1 MINNI
6 SVPLGGWTVP
16 RPVFKRLQEVAG
28 PVGDVVTL
36 ATLKAHLRITDSNA
50 DEYLTD
56 VILPGAIDAVQRY
69 TNRRLLPQSVIMWM
83 DFLPG
88 TGNEYTLYG
97 AGTAQIPVRYA
108 NIGMFRWFELMGTP
122 VASVDSFHF
131 ITNNG
136 VEVVFDPSQYIVDN
150 ADRDMP
156 ARIVLQRGTVWP
168 VDLQVAHSLRIAY
181 SLGYR
186 NGWTAWLPATSYGL
200 GAQVSNGG
208 LSYQCTTAGTS
219 AASGGPSGTG
229 ATITDGTAVWKF
241 VSDSLSVP
249 ASLKHAV
256 LLISAALWSNR
267 GDNADQQP
275 DILGFPA
282 VRALLDPYRVLRV
295 SIL

>member
-16 RPVFKRLQEVAG
+16 RPVFKRLEEVTG
-28 PVGDVVTL
+28 PTGDVVSL
-36 ATLKAHLRITDSNA
+36 ATLKAHLRITDSGT
-50 DEYLTD
+50 DEYLSD
-56 VILPGAIDAVQRY
+56 VLLPAAIDAVQRY
-69 TNRRLLPQSVIMWM
+69 TNRRLLPQSVILWM

-97 AGTAQIPVRYA
+97 AGAAQIPVRYA
-108 NIGMFRWFELMGTP
+108 NIGMFRWFELLGTP
-122 VASVDSFHF
+122 VLAVDSFKF

-136 VEVVFDPSQYIVDN
+136 VEVLFDASQYIVDN
-150 ADRDMP
+150 ADHDML

-168 VDLQVAHSLRIAY
+168 VDLQVAHSLKISYR
-181 SLGYR
+181 LGYQ
-186 NGWTAWLPATSYGL
+186 NTFTAWAALTTYATGS
-200 GAQVSNGG
+200 QVSNGG
-208 LSYQCTTAGTS
+208 KSYQCTTGGTS

-229 ATITDGTAVWKF
+229 ATITDGTVVWKF
-241 VSDSLSVP
+241 VSDGLAVP

-256 LLISAALWSNR
+256 LLIAAALWSNR

-295 SIL
+295 STL